1 MSFAWREYIKL
12 AEELIIQNKKESC
25 LRSGIS
31 RAYYGVFCIMRDKA
45 GLKSYRERDVHGK
58 VINHYK
64 SSNDGK
70 ERYVGKLLDELR
82 KKRNDADY
90 DEDKNINADSAKTS
104 LLESK
109 TILQKMDISL

>member
-1 MSFAWREYIKL
+1 MSFDWREYIRL
-12 AEELIIQNKKESC
+12 AEELINQDKESC
-25 LRSGIS
+25 LRSGVS

-45 GLKSYRERDVHGK
+45 GFKTYKEYDVHRK
-58 VINHYK
+58 VIEYYK
-64 SSNDGK
+64 SSRDKK
-70 ERYVGKLLDELR
+70 EQYVGKLLDELR